1 MVEREILRTVRH
13 PFLVSLACSFQ
24 SKTRLYLVTPY
35 FCGGDLDAR
44 LKERKTLVAGE
55 VRAHIARLSLA
66 VDFLHRSGVIHR
78 DIKGANVLLDA
89 GGRAHLADFG
99 LAAYCDDAARGR
111 SRSFAG
117 TLVYMAPEL
126 FLKSCTAYDGA
137 VDYWSLG
144 ILLYEMCAGSTPF
157 EAERPRDLFRN
168 ILHEA
173 PRLGAL
179 PEAARPTVGALLA
192 KEPAQRPK
200 LDRLRCEGFLA
211 DALDAAG
218 DGGDA
223 AGGGDA
229 AAPATSFDARD
240 AHAYL
245 SHEGESLCADVRADL
260 FAGFAYRQE
269 SAARAPA
276 IPERREPSLGAA
288 STGSSNAFSSGSV
301 LSASDGGED
310 EKRPKKRGFL
320 SSARKTLAKGLGKI
334 RPPKSPTKG
343 A

>member
-1 MVEREILRTVRH
+1 MSAMALEGSPLKRARKGLASPSATAVPKPSPIPRVPREMSHQRDSASDFEPLR
-13 PFLVSLACSFQ
+13 FL
-24 SKTRLYLVTPY
+24 
-35 FCGGDLDAR
+35 G
-44 LKERKTLVAGE
+44 
-55 VRAHIARLSLA
+55 
-66 VDFLHRSGVIHR
+66 
-78 DIKGANVLLDA
+78 KGAFGAVVLVRRKRGAHA
-89 GGRAHLADFG
+89 GAT
-99 LAAYCDDAARGR
+99 
-111 SRSFAG
+111 FA
-117 TLVYMAPEL
+117 MKL

-192 KEPAQRPK
+192 KEPARRPK
-200 LDRLRCEGFLA
+200 LDRLR
-211 DALDAAG
+211 
-218 DGGDA
+218 
-223 AGGGDA
+223 
-229 AAPATSFDARD
+229 
-240 AHAYL
+240 
-245 SHEGESLCADVRADL
+245 HEGESLCADVRADL

-320 SSARKTLAKGLGKI
+320 SSARKTLAKSLGKI